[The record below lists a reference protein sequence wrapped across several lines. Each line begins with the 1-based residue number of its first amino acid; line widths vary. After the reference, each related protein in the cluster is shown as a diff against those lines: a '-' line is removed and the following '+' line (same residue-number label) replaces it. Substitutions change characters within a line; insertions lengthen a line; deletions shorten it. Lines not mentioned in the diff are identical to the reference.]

1 MPPPV
6 HPYNYSD
13 EPPKIPPYMGGDEPP
28 PLKPSGGE
36 YSVLQREE
44 RNVSINNKL
53 IVNQGIIY
61 SVIAKRKEVRKHSSW
76 FVLNNKP
83 EKR

>member
-1 MPPPV
+1 MPPLVP
-6 HPYNYSD
+6 PYNYND

-44 RNVSINNKL
+44 RNVSINNN
-53 IVNQGIIY
+53 IVHQGLIY
-61 SVIAKRKEVRKHSSW
+61 SVIAKRMEAGKHSSW

>member
-6 HPYNYSD
+6 PPYNYND
-13 EPPKIPPYMGGDEPP
+13 ELPKIPAYKGGDEPP

-44 RNVSINNKL
+44 RIVSINNNL
-53 IVNQGIIY
+53 LVYQGIIY
-61 SVIAKRKEVRKHSSW
+61 SALAKRKEARKHSSW

>member
-1 MPPPV
+1 MGSC
-6 HPYNYSD
+6 YNH

-28 PLKPSGGE
+28 PSGGE

-53 IVNQGIIY
+53 IVHQGIIY
-61 SVIAKRKEVRKHSSW
+61 CVIAKRKEARKHSSW
-76 FVLNNKP
+76 FVLNDKP